1 MDKLTAKQKLRSL
14 IRVIPKLKELGEMS
28 AEFQKWKRDVKLA
41 LTNIFGP
48 RSEHVGE
55 FESIP
60 FYSSNVYATT
70 SDHQRAYRQG
80 LARALA
86 ILKSMVG
93 EIDDYWPPSTPET
106 KQTSSAPHTTIDQA
120 KVFIVHGRD
129 TELLDQLCTY
139 LNSIGL
145 SPVEWNQAI
154 AKTQKGTPNIA
165 EILDA
170 AFSEAQA
177 VIVLLTGDDEAKL
190 RHEFLK
196 DDDPPYEQKLTPQSR
211 PNVLFESGMAMGRYP
226 SRTVL
231 VQIGGHRPFSD
242 IAGKHITHLDN
253 TAEKR
258 QELATKL
265 SNAGCKV
272 VMSGTRW
279 LKAGNLDQE
288 APHQYDKQQHN
299 RFSAWTER
307 GY

>member
-1 MDKLTAKQKLRSL
+1 MYIMGLEMEKTQAKRILDSL
-14 IRVIPKLKELGEMS
+14 IQRSVELQRFRGPDS
-28 AEFQKWKRDVKLA
+28 PEFEKWKRDTRVA
-41 LTNIFGP
+41 IFNVFGSSAEHTQDFERMLLILYAP
-48 RSEHVGE
+48 RYEATGLEHHNAYV
-55 FESIP
+55 ESLQN
-60 FYSSNVYATT
+60 SA
-70 SDHQRAYRQG
+70 
-80 LARALA
+80 A
-86 ILKSMVG
+86 ILQSMID
-93 EIDDYWPPSTPET
+93 EIDQYWPTSTHDT
-106 KQTSSAPHTTIDQA
+106 KDTSSASRVANDPT
-120 KVFIVHGRD
+120 KVFLVHGRN
-129 TELLDQLCTY
+129 TELLEQLCLY
-139 LNSIGL
+139 LTSMGL

-170 AFSEAQA
+170 AFNEAQA

-196 DDDPPYEQKLTPQSR
+196 DDDPPYEQQPTPQSR

-258 QELATKL
+258 HELATKL

-272 VMSGTRW
+272 DTSGTRW
-279 LKAGNLDQE
+279 LKAGDFQ
-288 APHQYDKQQHN
+288 
-299 RFSAWTER
+299 
-307 GY
+307 